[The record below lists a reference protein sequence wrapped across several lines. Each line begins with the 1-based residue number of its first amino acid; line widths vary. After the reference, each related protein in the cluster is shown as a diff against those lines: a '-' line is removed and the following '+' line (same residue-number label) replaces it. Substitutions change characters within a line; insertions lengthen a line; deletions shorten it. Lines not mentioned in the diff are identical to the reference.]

1 MKRRIVIADD
11 EKNTREG
18 LKWAIEGKG
27 VEVALAADGQEALD
41 ILATQDVDLVIADL
55 KMPRVDGMELL
66 HRIKEDYAA
75 TEVIV
80 LTGHG
85 TVESAV
91 EAMKIGAYDYVMKP
105 VNLDELNLLVERAL
119 MLRSMKEENLDLH
132 RQLDERYGFDK
143 IIGRSQAM
151 MKIFRRIKQ
160 VAPSKA
166 TVLIQGESGTGKEL
180 IASAIH
186 YNSPRKNKPFIKI
199 NCGALSSTLLE
210 SELFGHEKGAFTDAY
225 KQKQGRFELA
235 NEGTIFLDEVSE
247 TTREFQVKL
256 LRVLQ
261 EQEFERVG
269 GTRTIKVDVRVIT
282 ATNKNLEECVKEGRF
297 REDLFYRLDVIQIN
311 VVPLRERT
319 EDIPLLVNAILQEF
333 CQEYGK
339 EMLEVSPKVMSIF
352 QQYHWPGNVRQL
364 RNVIEGLVVMATSRE
379 ITPKNLPE
387 EIRREVD
394 RGRFLKIKT
403 GSTLKDA
410 ERELIKATLL
420 DVNGNK
426 ARAARMLG
434 LGRKTLYRKLQEYGI
449 E

>member
-11 EKNTREG
+11 ERNTREG

-27 VEVALAADGQEALD
+27 VEVSVAADGQEALD
-41 ILATQDVDLVIADL
+41 ILATRDVDLVIADL
-55 KMPRVDGMELL
+55 KMPKVDGMELL
-66 HRIKEDYAA
+66 HRIKEDYAG

-119 MLRSMKEENLDLH
+119 MLRSMKEENLELH
-132 RQLDERYGFDK
+132 RRLDERYGFDK

-151 MKIFRRIKQ
+151 MKVFRKIKQ

-199 NCGALSSTLLE
+199 NCGALSPTLLE

-282 ATNKNLEECVKEGRF
+282 ATNRNLEECVKEGRF

-319 EDIPLLVNAILQEF
+319 EDIPLLVNAILKEF

-379 ITPKNLPE
+379 IMPKSLPE

-394 RGRFLKIKT
+394 RARFLKIKT

-426 ARAARMLG
+426 AKAARMLV
-434 LGRKTLYRKLQEYGI
+434 LGRKTLYRKLKEYRL

>member
-18 LKWAIEGKG
+18 LKWAVEGKG

-55 KMPRVDGMELL
+55 RMPRVDGIELL
-66 HRIKEDYAA
+66 HRIKNEYPG
-75 TEVIV
+75 TEVII

-105 VNLDELNLLVERAL
+105 VNLDELNLLLERAL
-119 MLRSMKEENLDLH
+119 MLKAMKEENLALH
-132 RQLDERYGFDK
+132 RQLDERYGLDK
-143 IIGRSQAM
+143 IIGRSPAM
-151 MKIFRRIKQ
+151 MKVFRKIKQ

-180 IASAIH
+180 VASAIH
-186 YNSPRKNKPFIKI
+186 FNSPRKNKPFIKI
-199 NCGALSSTLLE
+199 NCGALSPTLLE

-247 TTREFQVKL
+247 TTPEFQVKL

-269 GTRTIKVDVRVIT
+269 GTRTVKVDVRVIT
-282 ATNKNLEECVKEGRF
+282 ATNKSLEQCVQEGRF
-297 REDLFYRLDVIQIN
+297 REDLFYRLNVIQIN
-311 VVPLRERT
+311 LVPLRERA
-319 EDIPLLVNAILQEF
+319 EDIPLLVNSFLKEF
-333 CQEYGK
+333 SQEYGK
-339 EMLEVSPKVMSIF
+339 EMLDVSPKVMSIL

-364 RNVIEGLVVMATSRE
+364 RNVIEGLVVMATTRE
-379 ITPKNLPE
+379 ITPKSLPE
-387 EIRREVD
+387 EIRSEVD

-403 GSTLKDA
+403 GSTIQEA

-420 DVNGNK
+420 EVNGNK
-426 ARAARMLG
+426 AKAARMLG
-434 LGRKTLYRKLQEYGI
+434 LGRKTLYRKLQEYRI

>member
-41 ILATQDVDLVIADL
+41 ILATRDVDLVIADL
-55 KMPRVDGMELL
+55 KMPSVDGMELL
-66 HRIKEDYAA
+66 HRIKEDYAS

-119 MLRSMKEENLDLH
+119 MLRSMKEENLELH

-151 MKIFRRIKQ
+151 MKVFRRIKQ

-199 NCGALSSTLLE
+199 NCGALSPTLLE

-235 NEGTIFLDEVSE
+235 NEGTIFLDEVSG

-297 REDLFYRLDVIQIN
+297 REDLFYRLNVIQIN

-379 ITPKNLPE
+379 ITPKSLPE
-387 EIRREVD
+387 EIRREVN

-426 ARAARMLG
+426 AKAARMLG
-434 LGRKTLYRKLQEYGI
+434 LGRKTLYRKLQEYEI

>member
-27 VEVALAADGQEALD
+27 VEVGLAADGQEALD

-55 KMPRVDGMELL
+55 KMPRIDGMELL
-66 HRIKEDYAA
+66 RRIKEEYPG

-85 TVESAV
+85 TVETAV
-91 EAMKIGAYDYVMKP
+91 EAMKIGAYDYVIKP

-119 MLRSMKEENLDLH
+119 MLRSMKEENLLLH

-143 IIGRSQAM
+143 IIGRSPAI
-151 MKIFRRIKQ
+151 MKVFRKIKQ
-160 VAPSKA
+160 VAPSRA

-186 YNSPRKNKPFIKI
+186 YNSPRKNKPFVKI
-199 NCGALSSTLLE
+199 NCGALSPTLLE

-247 TTREFQVKL
+247 TTQEFQVKL

-269 GTRTIKVDVRVIT
+269 GTRTIKVDVRVIA
-282 ATNKNLEECVKEGRF
+282 ATNTNLEERVRQGRF
-297 REDLFYRLDVIQIN
+297 REDLFYRLNVIQIN
-311 VVPLRERT
+311 LVPLRERT
-319 EDIPLLVNAILQEF
+319 EDIPLLVNEFLKEF

-339 EMLEVSPKVMSIF
+339 EILDVSPKVMSIL
-352 QQYHWPGNVRQL
+352 QQYNWPGNVRQL
-364 RNVIEGLVVMATSRE
+364 RNVIEGMVVMATSRE
-379 ITPKNLPE
+379 LTPKSLPE
-387 EIRREVD
+387 EIRKQVD
-394 RGRFLKIKT
+394 QGRFLKLKT
-403 GSTLKDA
+403 GSTLREA

-426 ARAARMLG
+426 AKAARMLG

>member
-41 ILATQDVDLVIADL
+41 ILATRDVDLVIADL

-66 HRIKEDYAA
+66 HRIKEDYAG

-119 MLRSMKEENLDLH
+119 MLRSMKEENLELH
-132 RQLDERYGFDK
+132 RKLDERYGLDK

-151 MKIFRRIKQ
+151 MKVFRRIKQ

-199 NCGALSSTLLE
+199 NCGALSPTLLE

-282 ATNKNLEECVKEGRF
+282 ATNKKLEECVKEGRF
-297 REDLFYRLDVIQIN
+297 REDLFYRLNVIQIN

-379 ITPKNLPE
+379 VTPKSLPE

-426 ARAARMLG
+426 AKAARMLG
-434 LGRKTLYRKLQEYGI
+434 LGRKTLYRKLQEYRI

>member
-41 ILATQDVDLVIADL
+41 ILATRDVDLVIADL
-55 KMPRVDGMELL
+55 KMPKVDGMELL
-66 HRIKEDYAA
+66 HRIKEDYAG

-119 MLRSMKEENLDLH
+119 MLRSMKEENLELH
-132 RQLDERYGFDK
+132 RKLDERYGLDK

-151 MKIFRRIKQ
+151 MKVFRRIKQ

-199 NCGALSSTLLE
+199 NCGALSPTLLE

-247 TTREFQVKL
+247 TTHEFQVKL

-297 REDLFYRLDVIQIN
+297 REDLFYRLNVIQIN
-311 VVPLRERT
+311 VAPLRERT
-319 EDIPLLVNAILQEF
+319 EDIPLLVDVILKEF

-364 RNVIEGLVVMATSRE
+364 RNVIEGMVVMAISRE
-379 ITPKNLPE
+379 ITPKSLPE

-426 ARAARMLG
+426 AKAARMLG
-434 LGRKTLYRKLQEYGI
+434 LGRKTLYRKLQEYRI

>member
-11 EKNTREG
+11 ERNTREG

-27 VEVALAADGQEALD
+27 VEVALAANGQEVLD
-41 ILATQDVDLVIADL
+41 ILATRDVDLVIADL
-55 KMPRVDGMELL
+55 KMPKVDGMELL
-66 HRIKEDYAA
+66 HRIKEDYAG

-119 MLRSMKEENLDLH
+119 MLRSMREENLELH

-151 MKIFRRIKQ
+151 RKVFRRIKQ

-199 NCGALSSTLLE
+199 NCGALSPTLLE

-247 TTREFQVKL
+247 TTRDFQVKL

>member
-11 EKNTREG
+11 ERNTREG

-27 VEVALAADGQEALD
+27 VEVSLAADGQEALD
-41 ILATQDVDLVIADL
+41 ILATRDVDLVIADL
-55 KMPRVDGMELL
+55 KMPKVDGMELL
-66 HRIKEDYAA
+66 QRIKEDYAS

-119 MLRSMKEENLDLH
+119 MLRSMKEENLELH

-151 MKIFRRIKQ
+151 MKVFRKIKQ

-199 NCGALSSTLLE
+199 NCGALSPTLLE

-225 KQKQGRFELA
+225 KQKEGRFELA

-269 GTRTIKVDVRVIT
+269 GTRTIKVDIRIIT
-282 ATNKNLEECVKEGRF
+282 ATNRNLEECVKEGRF

-319 EDIPLLVNAILQEF
+319 EDIPLLVNAILKEF

-379 ITPKNLPE
+379 IMPKSLPE

-426 ARAARMLG
+426 AKAARMLG
-434 LGRKTLYRKLQEYGI
+434 LGRKTLYRKLKEYRL

>member
-11 EKNTREG
+11 ERNTREG

-27 VEVALAADGQEALD
+27 VEVSVAADGQEALD
-41 ILATQDVDLVIADL
+41 ILATRDVDLVIADL
-55 KMPRVDGMELL
+55 KMPKVDGMELL
-66 HRIKEDYAA
+66 HRIKEDYAG

-119 MLRSMKEENLDLH
+119 MLRSMKEENLELH
-132 RQLDERYGFDK
+132 RRLDERYGFDK

-151 MKIFRRIKQ
+151 MKVFRKIKQ

-199 NCGALSSTLLE
+199 NCGALSPTLLE

-282 ATNKNLEECVKEGRF
+282 ATNRNLEECVKEGRF

-319 EDIPLLVNAILQEF
+319 EDIPLLVNAILKEF

-379 ITPKNLPE
+379 IMPKSLPE

-394 RGRFLKIKT
+394 RARFLKIKT

-426 ARAARMLG
+426 AKAARMLG
-434 LGRKTLYRKLQEYGI
+434 LGRKTLYRKLKEYRL